1 MISFMSW
8 AVDRMN
14 EFTEIGSTREDQALE
29 EDDEFTCDRVLRWIK
44 RVQSESGMNNSL
56 LEVEQFL
63 LMTVSKELAME
74 WVFEEKWK

>member
-1 MISFMSW
+1 MISFMAW

-29 EDDEFTCDRVLRWIK
+29 EDDEFTCDRVLRQIK
-44 RVQSESGMNNSL
+44 RVQSESGMNNLL